1 MPIFDEATH
10 EILMKFLDKKARDA
24 EREITE
30 RGTLSE
36 EHAIPLILK
45 SQFNHIA
52 HLDTG
57 ITELRVIMDKRFE
70 QVDKRFER
78 LEKNLFAGFGLLV
91 AIITL
96 FRFIH

>member
-1 MPIFDEATH
+1 MAIFDEATH
-10 EILMKFLDKKARDA
+10 EILMKFLDKKAQDA

>member
-1 MPIFDEATH
+1 MAIFDEATH

-70 QVDKRFER
+70 R

>member
-1 MPIFDEATH
+1 MAIFDEATH

-52 HLDTG
+52 HLDTE
-57 ITELRVIMDKRFE
+57 ITELRNVMDRRFV
-70 QVDKRFER
+70 QITK
-78 LEKNLFAGFGLLV
+78 LLFGAVAFLSLLMT
-91 AIITL
+91 AL
-96 FRFIH
+96 RFIR